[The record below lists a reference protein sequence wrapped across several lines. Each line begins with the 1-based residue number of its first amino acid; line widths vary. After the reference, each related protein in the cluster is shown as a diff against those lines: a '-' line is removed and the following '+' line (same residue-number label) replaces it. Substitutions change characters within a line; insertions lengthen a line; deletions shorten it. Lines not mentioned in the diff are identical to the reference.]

1 MNDIFNEV
9 FGESDTSKLTP
20 IEIALGID
28 NEGRTT
34 ATKLY
39 DFLELNPS
47 NYSKWFR
54 KNILENEF
62 AEETVDY
69 FPFVL
74 RYESLTGEKE
84 RQDAKL
90 TARFAK
96 KLSMTQ
102 KNERGEQARD
112 YFTKVED
119 KAKEMVLRLQE
130 MSPELRLLINMEME
144 QKRQAAELAEVK
156 EASQKNADRIESIRD
171 VVSLGTTSW
180 RDDTRNLINKI
191 AQELGDGTAFQQV
204 RAESYELLEKRMGVS
219 LKQRLTNK
227 RRRMADEGMC
237 KSKRDKLSQVDI
249 IAEDKKLIEGY
260 TAIVKEMA
268 IKYGVA

>member
-1 MNDIFNEV
+1 MNDLLNKTI
-9 FGESDTSKLTP
+9 DTSKLTP

-28 NEGRTT
+28 ANGMTT
-34 ATKLY
+34 AKKLY
-39 DFLELNPS
+39 EFLELNPS
-47 NYSKWFR
+47 NYSKWCKR
-54 KNILENEF
+54 NILENEF
-62 AEETVDY
+62 AEENVD
-69 FPFVL
+69 FWAFVL
-74 RYESLTGEKE
+74 NDEWGGQATTDY
-84 RQDAKL
+84 KL

-171 VVSLGTTSW
+171 VVSLDTTSW

-191 AQELGDGTAFQQV
+191 AQELGGGTAFQQV